1 MRAVSLSAA
10 GWLALAGAIWL
21 ASCLIALC
29 AGRYPLDLSTL
40 TGYVWHLAGGRSD
53 LTGAQLQTLHALI
66 YESRLPRLLGASM
79 MGAALALAGATYQ
92 SAFRN
97 PLVSPGL
104 LGVLSGAGFG
114 AALAIV
120 LGLPAMAIQGTAF
133 AGGLLASA
141 VGVGIAHRLGGGS
154 PMTLIFGGLIS
165 NALFTALLSILKFVA
180 DPDQQLSD
188 IVFWLLGSLDRLSMP
203 GLLPLALVLVP
214 GGLLLLAMARL
225 LDLLTLGDDEAN
237 ALGIPAVRLR
247 YLVIATATLIAA
259 MTVAAAGI
267 IGWLGLIVPHVTR
280 LLVGPQHR
288 RMMPV
293 AALLGASFLVLADTL
308 SRSLSS
314 TEIPVGIMTELAG
327 ALSLLAVLHIIRR
340 YLW

>member
-1 MRAVSLSAA
+1 MPAS
-10 GWLALAGAIWL
+10 GWLALAGALWL
-21 ASCLIALC
+21 VSFVIALC
-29 AGRYPLDLSTL
+29 VGRYPLDPLTL
-40 TGYVWHLAGGRSD
+40 GRY
-53 LTGAQLQTLHALI
+53 LGQWVGAARLPAEQLQTLHALI
-66 YESRLPRLLGASM
+66 YESRLPRFLGASM
-79 MGAALALAGATYQ
+79 MGAALAIAGAAYQ

-120 LGLPAMAIQGTAF
+120 LGLPALAIQGSAF

-141 VGVGIAHRLGGGS
+141 FGVGIAHRLGGGS

-188 IVFWLLGSLDRLSMP
+188 IVFWLLGSLDRMSMP
-203 GLLPLALVLVP
+203 GLLPMALVLVP
-214 GGLLLLAMARL
+214 GCLALLSMARL
-225 LDLLTLGDDEAN
+225 LDLLTLGDDEAQ
-237 ALGIPAVRLR
+237 ALGLPVVQLR
-247 YLVIATATLIAA
+247 YLVIAIATLIAA

-267 IGWLGLIVPHVTR
+267 IGWLGLIVPHLTR
-280 LLVGPQHR
+280 LLVGPQHP
-288 RMMPV
+288 RMLPV
-293 AALLGASFLVLADTL
+293 AALLGASFLVFADTL
-308 SRSLSS
+308 ARSLSS

-327 ALSLLAVLHIIRR
+327 ALALLAVLRIVRR